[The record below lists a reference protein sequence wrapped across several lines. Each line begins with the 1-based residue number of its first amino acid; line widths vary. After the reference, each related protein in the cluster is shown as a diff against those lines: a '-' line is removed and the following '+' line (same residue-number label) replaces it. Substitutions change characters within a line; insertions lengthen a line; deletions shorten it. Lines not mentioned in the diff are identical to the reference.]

1 MRDEEKAS
9 WIDTDLSN
17 VENALEEIA
26 EKESVV
32 EETAKNV
39 KKKEDSAKVAEMRNW
54 EL

>member
-1 MRDEEKAS
+1 MRNEEKAS

-26 EKESVV
+26 EKEAVV
-32 EETAKNV
+32 AKTAQND
-39 KKKEDSAKVAEMRNW
+39 KKKEDSAKAAEMRNW